1 MPIANVQDAREV
13 DRSIQNILA
22 APNLDEQLRT
32 IRSLF
37 VEVLDFERADQRVSL
52 ESGIGRQ
59 HPTTQGRPHSC
70 PARRHRRG
78 IYPNDNAPTNRITSE
93 EHAWLLRNATE

>member
-52 ESGIGRQ
+52 ESAGNTQLPKDAHIAARRDGIGLAYIPMTTRP
-59 HPTTQGRPHSC
+59 PT
-70 PARRHRRG
+70 
-78 IYPNDNAPTNRITSE
+78 E
-93 EHAWLLRNATE
+93 